1 MRYYKDDDE
10 DEDGGDANVVGGEDG
25 GDGGADGGDD
35 GGGDGGDDEDEDGGD
50 GGADGGDDGGGEDCD
65 NGGDKGGD
73 DGVRTGYLHFPLQI
87 YSLTLS
93 SCSVPW
99 EADLIDC
106 SASLLV
112 LWLSVGF
119 TQ

>member
-10 DEDGGDANVVGGEDG
+10 DEDGGDANVVGG
-25 GDGGADGGDD
+25 
-35 GGGDGGDDEDEDGGD
+35 EDGGD

-87 YSLTLS
+87 YSLILS

-99 EADLIDC
+99 EVDLIDC